1 MPIQSW
7 NECKSTVHMRANS
20 CILIRLLLLREW
32 LNPRSHFL
40 QIATTEKWTSVQLKS
55 SHLFLCRHF
64 AAMAYLAEKML
75 EVLHVMSAGEK
86 TESTNVF
93 NTIGQVGALSTCR
106 AKPTYA
112 RMHMTLSFISMEPL
126 EVVIPPSRPL
136 TNPISNMCDEIE
148 AWWKAV
154 QAYHREMER
163 L

>member
-1 MPIQSW
+1 MIFEFSHANPIVERMQKHCPHAGEFMHSDSLTLLEAER
-7 NECKSTVHMRANS
+7 NCRS
-20 CILIRLLLLREW
+20 CISEW

-93 NTIGQVGALSTCR
+93 NTIGQVGALSTR
-106 AKPTYA
+106 RSKPTYA

-126 EVVIPPSRPL
+126 
-136 TNPISNMCDEIE
+136 
-148 AWWKAV
+148 
-154 QAYHREMER
+154 
-163 L
+163 